1 MNINHIKVYDCT
13 RHFWLKQL
21 KINCTY
27 PGINMLVWLKKNR
40 YAQPSLISQDVSCAQ
55 CPIVPILHPFL
66 DLSLTGLIILTS
78 GMHAVILA
86 LKSLLHL
93 HITLT
98 ITHTI
103 SYSPGALPNGHHV
116 LQTFPKY
123 FRAPP
128 YINKTSVIYG
138 HRRRMLTSF
147 TNCENPL
154 CIDFKMMS
162 TWTLVDVSD
171 IV

>member
-1 MNINHIKVYDCT
+1 MYISWNKHVGLAT
-13 RHFWLKQL
+13 
-21 KINCTY
+21 
-27 PGINMLVWLKKNR
+27 KKN
-40 YAQPSLISQDVSCAQ
+40 SLCTAISQDLYCTQ

-66 DLSLTGLIILTS
+66 DLPLTGMINITS

-86 LKSLLHL
+86 LKSLLNL

-103 SYSPGALPNGHHV
+103 SYSPGALPTGYRV
-116 LQTFPKY
+116 LQMLPKY

-147 TNCENPL
+147 TNGANPS